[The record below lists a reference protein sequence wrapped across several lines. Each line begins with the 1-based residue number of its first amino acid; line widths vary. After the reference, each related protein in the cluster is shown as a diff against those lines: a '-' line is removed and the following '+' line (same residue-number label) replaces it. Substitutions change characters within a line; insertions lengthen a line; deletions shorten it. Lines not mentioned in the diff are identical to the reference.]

1 MLLYSSSSISFTLR
15 QYDWKGKK
23 QAEFVLCFKQHKYI
37 YFKQVRREQR
47 VSAAK
52 TGKKQSAVN
61 SPGIQT
67 SRPGTSGWWASCPE
81 WPCEGKC
88 SDRAASERSAET
100 CSQWPETCR
109 SQQALVRRTEP
120 AEGATC
126 THRFDGLQQLDAVFL
141 NAAVRVGKLHKGLA
155 GCGLRFSYA
164 DDGENIPECWEDR
177 FKQKKKEKKSCSCWI
192 MSFCLA
198 QPWRRSSRKRRGNIA
213 DPSELLHV
221 YYTNMDK
228 FQKIWDNRLT
238 VWCAPNTWSEPHL
251 WGSGVESSSSHGK
264 LTSVC
269 LRELKE
275 SSEQPLRVLHQ
286 PCKQTLERRSAW
298 TKIQTWRS
306 PCQIRR
312 FSKVCCSFT
321 FVELCCFLQFF
332 QPFHK
337 SVCEEM
343 HSWRR
348 LSNSENPHTGNTQR
362 QLTIAQNGSAEAQ
375 SVCRAGAQVLYQTV
389 LHLFQDWNKQQNVPS
404 NPSKLE

>member
-37 YFKQVRREQR
+37 CFKQVRREQR

-88 SDRAASERSAET
+88 SDRAASERSTET

-251 WGSGVESSSSHGK
+251 RRSGVKFVAWQTHLCVSARAQRK
-264 LTSVC
+264 LWAAASCAPSALQANIGAKISVDKNSDLEKSVSEQKVFKGVLFIHLCRALLFSPVLPAFSQVRLWRDAFMTTSV
-269 LRELKE
+269 
-275 SSEQPLRVLHQ
+275 
-286 PCKQTLERRSAW
+286 KQW
-298 TKIQTWRS
+298 
-306 PCQIRR
+306 
-312 FSKVCCSFT
+312 
-321 FVELCCFLQFF
+321 
-332 QPFHK
+332 K
-337 SVCEEM
+337 ST
-343 HSWRR
+343 HR
-348 LSNSENPHTGNTQR
+348 
-362 QLTIAQNGSAEAQ
+362 
-375 SVCRAGAQVLYQTV
+375 
-389 LHLFQDWNKQQNVPS
+389 
-404 NPSKLE
+404 